1 VQFVGNRIDFS
12 DVPSRLSRSTS
23 TVLSICQPLFY
34 SPSTLFLRSRTR
46 ERCWVVSFLPT
57 NMSLSS
63 LLGGVDTTD
72 TNCASNSSPLPSPRP
87 RSPPHDTLSGRS
99 GLFPEVQSHELLSP
113 DVQHPSGR
121 TSANSSAMNTPN
133 ISRSTSP
140 LPQFYS
146 TQSSASDTDSDE
158 PGSPL
163 LLDTYAPP
171 YLRDRPPRWWH
182 LRQRPRRGAR
192 RPNGWG
198 RPIVRMLRRVFRHPF
213 FPKHPTTI
221 VRLILPVC
229 MRVRLTVSSPASF
242 SSLLH
247 PFGGIH
253 NIPSDPS
260 IES

>member
-1 VQFVGNRIDFS
+1 
-12 DVPSRLSRSTS
+12 
-23 TVLSICQPLFY
+23 
-34 SPSTLFLRSRTR
+34 
-46 ERCWVVSFLPT
+46 
-57 NMSLSS
+57 MSLSS

-72 TNCASNSSPLPSPRP
+72 TNNCASNSNPLPSP
-87 RSPPHDTLSGRS
+87 SPPHDTLSRLA
-99 GLFPEVQSHELLSP
+99 GLFPEVQSHEMLSP
-113 DVQHPSGR
+113 DAQSQQHLSSR

-171 YLRDRPPRWWH
+171 YLRDRPPRWWN

-192 RPNGWG
+192 RPSGWG
-198 RPIVRMLRRVFRHPF
+198 RPIVRMLRRVVRHPF

-221 VRLILPVC
+221 VRLRSFHVN
-229 MRVRLTVSSPASF
+229 VRFFTSITPSFFLFCFSPSWRC
-242 SSLLH
+242 
-247 PFGGIH
+247 P
-253 NIPSDPS
+253 
-260 IES
+260 

>member
-1 VQFVGNRIDFS
+1 M
-12 DVPSRLSRSTS
+12 PSCLSRSHI
-23 TVLSICQPLFY
+23 LSFQSAKLFFFICLPLF
-34 SPSTLFLRSRTR
+34 LFVLEHARSV
-46 ERCWVVSFLPT
+46 WSFSFLLT
-57 NMSLSS
+57 NMTLSS

-72 TNCASNSSPLPSPRP
+72 TNCVSNSNPLPN
-87 RSPPHDTLSGRS
+87 RSPPHDTLSGRT
-99 GLFPEVQSHELLSP
+99 GLFPEIQSHDLLSP
-113 DVQHPSGR
+113 DDQPRQHLSGR

-146 TQSSASDTDSDE
+146 STQSSGSDTDSDE

-192 RPNGWG
+192 RPTGWG

-221 VRLILPVC
+221 VRLILPC
-229 MRVRLTVSSPASF
+229 EYARF
-242 SSLLH
+242 
-247 PFGGIH
+247 FKII
-253 NIPSDPS
+253 IPSFFLFCFSPS
-260 IES
+260 WRYP